1 MSILETGLHSRSKHL
16 YSWRQGAVI
25 LKEAL
30 VYSKTDSEIEPPEPD
45 AKVMDPTHEAC
56 PAGIFMRQIYLSGG
70 RLMREDSPILF
81 GWLGILSV
89 FTGAVLE
96 YSGCL
101 AS

>member
-1 MSILETGLHSRSKHL
+1 
-16 YSWRQGAVI
+16 
-25 LKEAL
+25 
-30 VYSKTDSEIEPPEPD
+30 VYGKTDSDIEPPKPD
-45 AKVMDPTHEAC
+45 AEVMDPMHEAC
-56 PAGIFMRQIYLSGG
+56 PAGICMRQIYLSGG
-70 RLMREDSPILF
+70 RLMREDSPILL